1 MEMILKFDDTVA
13 RDLACHTPQD
23 KDIDSAVVY
32 AYLKSKNVNTITT
45 SLNEMTEE
53 LPVYNEEELDCML
66 ETLAVYEY
74 VTYFE
79 DDNNNLIVTIIE

>member
-1 MEMILKFDDTVA
+1 MILKFDDIVA
-13 RDLACHTPQD
+13 RDLAYQTPKD

-32 AYLKSKNVNTITT
+32 AYLKSKNTHTITT